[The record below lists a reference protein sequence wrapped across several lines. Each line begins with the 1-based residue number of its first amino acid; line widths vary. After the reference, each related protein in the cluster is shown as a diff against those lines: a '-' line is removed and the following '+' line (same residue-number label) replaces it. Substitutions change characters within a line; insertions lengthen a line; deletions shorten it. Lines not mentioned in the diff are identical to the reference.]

1 MSNFIKTLFF
11 ILSFL
16 MISPVQA
23 QNVEVDAV
31 TRVVESIK
39 SEETLNYSDVSQQ
52 ISMLEESL
60 KSGQQNTDMLS
71 NSVKILSEFRTKLTQ
86 SRKQTE
92 KELQFVQK
100 RIEALGEAADDE
112 VEKITLKRKEFA
124 DEASALKAVIAESDV
139 MIAKIDEL
147 DNLILSVRNKQLI
160 GNLLTQQ
167 RPIIVPQNFLHAT
180 SLLVKFSLDI
190 IKSPINWY
198 SSLDEAQRS
207 NMHLRFLPGTLIFV
221 LLLWLAIYLRLFIA
235 HHFGYKKDIL
245 KPRFGKKV
253 FAAILVAIS
262 YGVIPAILIAGFMVW
277 LFSTKIVDGTF
288 FGIVLNSFLF
298 YLLIIFLTKA
308 FTRVIFAPY
317 NFRWRLVNIETP
329 LAKKITKTLYIA
341 IVSIGTSAF
350 LESVAISANYSI
362 DLISFIS
369 IFDSA
374 VKGIFIILLTKE
386 ILLDAVS
393 STDDSDE
400 DDSEE
405 MPQSDA
411 LSRSVKISFLTML
424 AVTVVFVISLFGYA
438 RLSAFIFNRFI
449 LSVLICGA
457 LILLR
462 KLISEFLHHML
473 FFKFWFRTFRL
484 RRKVR
489 ISINFWI
496 NMVLD
501 PIFVLLGIFI
511 ILSLWGVST
520 DLLLQ
525 SLKKLFTGF
534 KIGGINIS
542 LIAIALGIIAF
553 FTSLAFFK
561 MLRTKFFIQVLNKM
575 NIDDGVRHSLSAGL
589 GFVSFVLAA
598 IIGIIIM
605 GGDLTNLAIIASA
618 LSVGIGFGLQNIIN
632 NFVSGII
639 ILFERPF
646 KVGDW
651 VSFNGE
657 EGTIKQIN
665 IRSTE
670 IETFKKTSIIIPNA
684 SLISSAVTNMT
695 HENTWSRQ
703 SVCVGVAYGTDVEK
717 VKQILLEVASK
728 HKNVLKTPAPYVLF
742 KDFGAS
748 SLDFEL
754 RCYTNNLWSG
764 WSIPSELRYEI
775 YRRFNEEGIEIPFQ
789 QVVVHQA
796 QD

>member
-60 KSGQQNTDMLS
+60 KSGQQNRDMLS
-71 NSVKILSEFRTKLTQ
+71 NSVKVLSEFRTKLAQ

-317 NFRWRLVNIETP
+317 NSRWRLVNIETP
-329 LAKKITKTLYIA
+329 LAKKITQTLYIA
-341 IVSIGTSAF
+341 IVSIGTCAF

-405 MPQSDA
+405 MPQSDT

-717 VKQILLEVASK
+717 VKQILLEIASK

-748 SLDFEL
+748 SLDFE
-754 RCYTNNLWSG
+754 
-764 WSIPSELRYEI
+764 
-775 YRRFNEEGIEIPFQ
+775 
-789 QVVVHQA
+789 
-796 QD
+796 